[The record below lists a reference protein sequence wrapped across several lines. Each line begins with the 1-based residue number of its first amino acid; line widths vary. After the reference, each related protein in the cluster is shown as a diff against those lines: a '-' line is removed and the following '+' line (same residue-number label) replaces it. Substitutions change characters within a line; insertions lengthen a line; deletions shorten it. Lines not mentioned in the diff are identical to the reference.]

1 MSTDLMKYDGT
12 PRPSSTNAYKDRRP
26 RREVVRAQPISRRD
40 MLRHVGG
47 GFGMLGL
54 TGALAQR
61 SAAAT
66 LAPHFAP
73 RAKRVIFLFMSG
85 GPSQVDTF
93 DPKPML
99 AKLA

>member
-1 MSTDLMKYDGT
+1 MSTELKQYDGP
-12 PRPSSTNAYKDRRP
+12 PRPSLLEVTGNRRP
-26 RREVVRAQPISRRD
+26 RRAVVPGNTISRRD
-40 MLRHVGG
+40 MLRLVGG

-93 DPKPML
+93 
-99 AKLA
+99 